1 MLVCQPESFHMQH
14 QLLPLFLSRFSESVL
29 TCIHRNPA
37 VRDEFVNSGTEV
49 YVVFSFSRCV
59 D

>member
-1 MLVCQPESFHMQH
+1 MQH

-49 YVVFSFSRCV
+49 YVVFSFSKCV